1 MQSGTKIVLHCFDKP
16 ENLWRNAHFC
26 SSFCFCKQ
34 QSLIWSRLHCFIN
47 KLGKILWIRIRIR
60 SSYFATLDVDTNYRS
75 TLISLNICSHWGF
88 RSKCAGF
95 ANIWWISQIQ
105 QNICRNQKSIIRNH
119 DKSKYKKIFL
129 ETVANIVAVIQYILF
144 FCNLSTRCLFFDTS
158 DPKPLSLKGSLQTK
172 KYRKAVRWCASLNR
186 SLYWLIRFIWIGLW
200 DFWVDWIDLIYL
212 IDWLNGWIQYIT
224 CPKSYISYLI

>member
-16 ENLWRNAHFC
+16 ENLWSNAHFC

-47 KLGKILWIRIRIR
+47 KLGKFLWIRIRIR

-105 QNICRNQKSIIRNH
+105 QNVCRNQKSIIRNH

-158 DPKPLSLKGSLQTK
+158 DPKPLSLRLKGSLQTK
-172 KYRKAVRWCASLNR
+172 KMVKVGNLDQPEVGTPNQERK
-186 SLYWLIRFIWIGLW
+186 IFMFILH
-200 DFWVDWIDLIYL
+200 FRLF
-212 IDWLNGWIQYIT
+212 
-224 CPKSYISYLI
+224 KA